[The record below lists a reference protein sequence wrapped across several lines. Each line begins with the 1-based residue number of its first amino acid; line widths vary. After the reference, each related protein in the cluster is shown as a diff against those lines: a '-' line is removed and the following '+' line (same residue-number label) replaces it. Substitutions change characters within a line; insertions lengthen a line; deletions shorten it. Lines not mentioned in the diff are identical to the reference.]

1 MGSRYQQATTLHII
15 IFLQIIHSVTGQYK
29 IIPPDK
35 PVTGVIGKG
44 VILPCQLKVK
54 IIPERLSVQWIF
66 IGNSKNIDVT
76 TYDGK
81 NIYNPVHEYE
91 TYKGRT
97 NFFRS
102 EFSKGNVSLH
112 LKNVMLSD
120 KGKYTCSVFFENW
133 YDEVVVDLDVA
144 GK

>member
-1 MGSRYQQATTLHII
+1 LYLLA
-15 IFLQIIHSVTGQYK
+15 GQYQ

-35 PVTGVIGKG
+35 PVIGVIGKG
-44 VILPCQLKVK
+44 VILPCQLNAK
-54 IIPERLSVQWIF
+54 IIPAKLAVQWIF
-66 IGNSKNIDVT
+66 TRNTKEIVVT

-81 NIYNPVHEYE
+81 NPYNPVLEEE
-91 TYKGRT
+91 TYQGRT

-102 EFSKGNVSLH
+102 EFSQGNVSLH

-120 KGKYTCSVFFENW
+120 KGKYTCSVFFGNG

-144 GK
+144 GE